1 MAKCWIGKI
10 IDLINLAMCENLK
23 SEQGGYIYYKVLPKG
38 NMILYMIEIATKL
51 LRHEQSCSH
60 EQTPQC
66 SINNITGNLYSIGR
80 HNRLYLALSGYSR
93 FSRFF
98 DKGGGSHLVHSI
110 PSSFSAILLLQ
121 PSGIE
126 FVVSSTIDLD
136 LISYRVL
143 SEITEYDGYNLAGF
157 PFEGDI
163 RRGSSSSKTLI
174 IVICH

>member
-1 MAKCWIGKI
+1 
-10 IDLINLAMCENLK
+10 MCENLK
-23 SEQGGYIYYKVLPKG
+23 SEQGGYIYYMVLPKG

-110 PSSFSAILLLQ
+110 PSRFSAIPLLQ

-136 LISYRVL
+136 LTSYRVL